1 MASKTKTEPDTLADL
16 LRQLGNVPTKRILW
30 RPRPGTATEKDLLRY
45 LDAADKRLV
54 ELIDGVL
61 VEKTLGQQ
69 AGLLG
74 SLVVQAFWNYLDQ
87 HDLGVAYGADS
98 PFRILREQ
106 VRLPDACFVS
116 WATLGGTVPK
126 EPIAGVAPELAVEV
140 LSKSNTKGEITRK
153 RRDYYL
159 AGVRELW
166 IIDPK
171 TQTAEVY
178 TAPDEKRH
186 LGANESL
193 NGGDLLPGFSLPLK
207 KLFARLN
214 RKGPTSGE

>member
-1 MASKTKTEPDTLADL
+1 MATKTEPDTLADL

-61 VEKTLGQQ
+61 VEKTLGHQE
-69 AGLLG
+69 AHLG
-74 SLVVQAFWNYLDQ
+74 GVVLQYFNNYLDD
-87 HDLGVAYGADS
+87 HDLGVAYGADA
-98 PFRILREQ
+98 PFRILPEQ

-116 WATLGGTVPK
+116 WKTLGGALPK
-126 EPIAGVAPELAVEV
+126 EPIASVAPELTVEV
-140 LSKSNTKGEITRK
+140 LSKSNTKGEMNRK
-153 RRDYYL
+153 RREYFL

-171 TQTAEVY
+171 TQTAEIY
-178 TAPDEKRH
+178 TSPDEKRH
-186 LGANESL
+186 LGQDDSL
-193 NGGDLLPGFSLPLK
+193 DGGKLLPGFSLPLK